1 MFISFSHSWKILN
14 LCLIKKPTQVT
25 EEKIEYNNK
34 VLIIAKRNDRYCS
47 SAVQNVASC
56 FIFMCVCLF
65 CGFADGISR
74 RMVRAASRTSTR
86 VVEFVGSE
94 PAYDD
99 SQFKPL
105 PISKGKNN
113 PQSLLYS
120 SRKRRELKLYFN
132 TFNFPYILKLALTI

>member
-1 MFISFSHSWKILN
+1 
-14 LCLIKKPTQVT
+14 
-25 EEKIEYNNK
+25 
-34 VLIIAKRNDRYCS
+34 
-47 SAVQNVASC
+47 
-56 FIFMCVCLF
+56 MCVCLF